1 MIRKILALALLAAMM
16 AGILGCGSD
25 RSRLTE
31 TENQQTGESVQVYY
45 NTKWDQKT
53 LKVLAIGNSYTVD
66 ALTYLY
72 DIAKADGVEQIT
84 LGNLYIGGCSL
95 EMHNNNAKTGAADYI
110 YYKNTDGNWTETPN
124 ATILQGIQDEAWDVI
139 VLAQQSMNAGIPS
152 SFDGHLEEL
161 VSFVRQNRTN
171 PDCQLAWHMTWAY
184 PEGSTY
190 ENFAPFNY
198 DELTMYN
205 AITSS
210 VQQKVLPIGE
220 FSIVIPSGTVI
231 QNGRACFGERFSRDR
246 WHHLSDFGK
255 FMVGYQWYSSLIG
268 EPILELK
275 FVPEDMELTK
285 QMELDIL
292 NCLTAAFINPFE
304 PKK

>member
-1 MIRKILALALLAAMM
+1 
-16 AGILGCGSD
+16 
-25 RSRLTE
+25 
-31 TENQQTGESVQVYY
+31 
-45 NTKWDQKT
+45 
-53 LKVLAIGNSYTVD
+53 
-66 ALTYLY
+66 
-72 DIAKADGVEQIT
+72 
-84 LGNLYIGGCSL
+84 
-95 EMHNNNAKTGAADYI
+95 
-110 YYKNTDGNWTETPN
+110 
-124 ATILQGIQDEAWDVI
+124 
-139 VLAQQSMNAGIPS
+139 MNAGIPS
-152 SFDGHLEEL
+152 SFDGHLAEL

-184 PEGSTY
+184 PEGSTN

-255 FMVGYQWYSSLIG
+255 FMVGYLWYSSLIG

-275 FVPEDMELTK
+275 FVPEGMEITR
-285 QMELDIL
+285 QIELDIL

-304 PKK
+304 PKR